1 MDGLLVCVYGWAV
14 SVCMDGLSVCVYGF
28 VVYLHG
34 MQMLLLSDPV
44 VSALRGVA
52 SCAEDG
58 AVYQLNHSSR
68 LTIASSTQLY
78 WSDTLS

>member
-1 MDGLLVCVYGWAV
+1 MQYGWAV
-14 SVCMDGLSVCVYGF
+14 SVYMDGLLVCVYGF

-34 MQMLLLSDPV
+34 MLMLLLSDPV

-52 SCAEDG
+52 SCAEDS